1 MTTKRISPDWIP
13 PEQRPTVTVKPHSYQ
28 PSKDELEA
36 DMTLRHA
43 DGSRWTPEEAARA
56 LLQPVNVVEDP
67 EA

>member
-1 MTTKRISPDWIP
+1 MTEER
-13 PEQRPTVTVKPHSYQ
+13 RTVRVKPHSHQ
-28 PSKDELEA
+28 PAKAEMEDTIEQ
-36 DMTLRHA
+36 HKP